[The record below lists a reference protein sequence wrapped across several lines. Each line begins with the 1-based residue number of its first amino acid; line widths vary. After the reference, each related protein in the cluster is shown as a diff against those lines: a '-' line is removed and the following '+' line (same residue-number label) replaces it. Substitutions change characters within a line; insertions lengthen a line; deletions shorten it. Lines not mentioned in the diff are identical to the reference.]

1 MLYNSQ
7 NIADRIRERA
17 KQQGK
22 TLRTLLLSECGLS
35 INTISH
41 IGSGHDITTLHFAK
55 IADAL
60 DCSVDYLL
68 GRTDQPEIN
77 RYTTLTNVL

>member
-7 NIADRIRERA
+7 NIADRIREQA
-17 KQQGK
+17 KSQGK
-22 TLRTLLLSECGLS
+22 TLRALLNECELG
-35 INTISH
+35 INTVSNIY
-41 IGSGHDITTLHFAK
+41 SGKDVLTLHFAK

-77 RYTTLTNVL
+77 R

>member
-1 MLYNSQ
+1 MYDSHK
-7 NIADRIRERA
+7 IAERIRERT

-22 TLRTLLLSECGLS
+22 TLRMLLKECGLS

-41 IGSGHDITTLHFAK
+41 IDSGRDITTLHFAK

-68 GRTDQPEIN
+68 GRTDNPEIN
-77 RYTTLTNVL
+77 R